1 MSIIA
6 WIVIGAIAGYVANWV
21 LGTRSGVIMTVLFG
35 IVGAIVGGLIGSFLT
50 GGGFDLNKLM
60 GNFDIT
66 SIIVAILGAVGL
78 GAVGGW
84 WQRRNAGGV

>member
-6 WIVIGAIAGYVANWV
+6 WLVIGAIAGYVANWV
-21 LGTRSGVIMTVLFG
+21 LGTRSGVIMTVVFG
-35 IVGAIVGGLIGSFLT
+35 IVGAIVGGLVGSFLT

-66 SIIVAILGAVGL
+66 SIIVAILGAVGVGAL
-78 GAVGGW
+78 GAW
-84 WQRRNAGGV
+84 WQKRSAT

>member
-6 WIVIGAIAGYVANWV
+6 WLVIGGIAGYAANYI
-21 LGTRSGVIMTVLFG
+21 LGTREGLIRTVIFG
-35 IVGAIVGGLIGSFLT
+35 IVGAIAGGLVGSFLT

-84 WQRRNAGGV
+84 WAKRGAA